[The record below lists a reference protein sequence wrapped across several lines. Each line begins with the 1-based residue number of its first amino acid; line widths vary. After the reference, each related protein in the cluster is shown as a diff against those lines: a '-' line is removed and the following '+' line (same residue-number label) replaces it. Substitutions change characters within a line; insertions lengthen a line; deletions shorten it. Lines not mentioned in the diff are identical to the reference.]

1 MKSKFLKV
9 AFAGTILLSG
19 LQATAQKANETSAAL
34 EYKKFNDIMM
44 SGLMSGEVDF
54 ESAKKT
60 IEKAKGYIDLAAE
73 NEATKESPKTLFYKG
88 EIYFGYIM
96 AFGTDTVFINENS
109 DKYME
114 TALAAYKKGYTLSPK
129 FRQDT
134 EQSINQKKM
143 SFGTVINMM
152 YDKKQFK
159 EASEAY
165 EVQVKLSDAVNQID
179 SSSIFN
185 AAVCAEKAGDLNRAA
200 DFYMKTAEV
209 GFKAPDIY
217 AIASSALRKAG
228 KKDQAKAIL
237 EKGKQ
242 KYPSEKSILLEM
254 VNTAIDE
261 GDNAGAEASLQA
273 AIAKD
278 PSNKQL
284 WYTIGTIY
292 IDLKQND
299 KAEQA
304 LNKALEID
312 PNYMDAQYQLGA
324 FLLGVAGDI
333 SQEASRLKFGDA
345 QYDVLMAKS
354 DDYYKKALTPLENYI
369 QKNPNDK
376 TVLTILFQ
384 IHKNLKNTDKAL
396 EYKKRADAI
405 K

>member
-1 MKSKFLKV
+1 
-9 AFAGTILLSG
+9 
-19 LQATAQKANETSAAL
+19 
-34 EYKKFNDIMM
+34 
-44 SGLMSGEVDF
+44 
-54 ESAKKT
+54 
-60 IEKAKGYIDLAAE
+60 
-73 NEATKESPKTLFYKG
+73 
-88 EIYFGYIM
+88 M
-96 AFGTDTVFINENS
+96 AINAMY
-109 DKYME
+109 D
-114 TALAAYKKGYTLSPK
+114 
-129 FRQDT
+129 
-134 EQSINQKKM
+134 QKK
-143 SFGTVINMM
+143 
-152 YDKKQFK
+152 FK

-165 EVQVKLSDAVNQID
+165 EFQVNLSDAVNQVD
-179 SSSIFN
+179 SSSLFN
-185 AAVCAEKAGDLNRAA
+185 AAVCAEKAGDMNRAA
-200 DFYMKTAEV
+200 DLYMRTAEI

-217 AIASSALRKAG
+217 AIASSSLRKAG

-254 VNTAIDE
+254 VNTSIDE

-312 PNYMDAQYQLGA
+312 PNYTDAQYQLGA

-333 SQEASRLKFGDA
+333 SLEASRLKFGDA

-354 DDYYKKALTPLENYI
+354 DEYYKKALTPLESYI

-376 TVLTILFQ
+376 AVLTILFQ